1 MQKAGNATNSNDL
14 NIGSES
20 NAGDVESLRKNGLK
34 RKLCPYYASREMASE
49 ADLVFLPYNYLV
61 DPRIRKTLA
70 INLEEC
76 AIIVDEAHNVLKIF
90 EDSSS
95 ISFKGK
101 DVAVALSDLDY
112 MLQIVEDEN
121 LASNIE
127 LMPNVDTSQVY
138 GLKDCLGKF
147 DQNLINFEKTLKTSN
162 DSDQQDHPGD
172 KIVELFNESGIT
184 SGNAGAIC
192 LAITNILDCLSVL
205 NLSGAISKGKGLEK
219 MSEIIELLF
228 FQSAGVGSFD
238 TRQKMKAYYKF
249 YAEKKMAEG
258 KFAQSDTEYNLWCFH
273 PGFSLSSL
281 IGCKIRTLML
291 TSGTLKPMDYF
302 SSELDQQFPVT
313 LENAHVI
320 NPKQQIC
327 YQVLTN
333 GPDNTEFMGTFN
345 NSSNPKY
352 LTSLGMAIIQIEKQ
366 VPDGLLIF
374 FSSYRWL
381 ETCVK
386 HWQTYDGLWQQ
397 MNNIKECFVE
407 PKDRNSLTKIVQAYR
422 TRVKES
428 SPIGACFMAVCR
440 GKVSEG
446 IDFADRDAR
455 AVVITGIPFPSV
467 YDPKV
472 KLKRKFLDTKKLE
485 SSGISGSEWYNLE
498 AFRAVNQAIGRVIRH
513 KNDFGA
519 VLLLDKRFGYEANAK
534 KVPSWLEKSV
544 VEPNFRKG
552 MARLAQFYHH
562 NKNKTSSK
570 PQAIAM
576 PSTAKVE
583 KKAEISSKPKAQ
595 FQPPNK
601 RKKIILK
608 PRQELFTEAS
618 EKNDPGKPY
627 KSRYLP

>member
-1 MQKAGNATNSNDL
+1 
-14 NIGSES
+14 
-20 NAGDVESLRKNGLK
+20 
-34 RKLCPYYASREMASE
+34 MASN

-61 DPRIRKTLA
+61 DPKIRKTLA

-76 AIIVDEAHNVLKIF
+76 AVIVDEAHNVLKIF

-101 DVAVALSDLDY
+101 DIAVALSDLDY

-121 LASNIE
+121 LTSNID
-127 LMPNVDTSQVY
+127 LLPNVDTSQVY
-138 GLKDCLGKF
+138 ALKDCFGKF
-147 DQNLINFEKTLKTSN
+147 EQNLINFEKTIKTKS
-162 DSDQQDHPGD
+162 DIDQQQDFPGD

-184 SGNAGAIC
+184 IGNGGAIC
-192 LAITNILDCLSVL
+192 LAITNVLDCLSVL
-205 NLSGAISKGKGLEK
+205 NLSGAISKGKGLQK

-228 FQSAGVGSFD
+228 FQSSGGSTFD

-249 YAEKKMAEG
+249 YAEKKTAEG
-258 KFAQSDTEYNLWCFH
+258 KVGQTDTEYNLWCFH

-281 IGCKIRTLML
+281 IGCKIRTLIL

-302 SSELDQQFPVT
+302 SHELDQHFPVI
-313 LENAHVI
+313 LENEHVI

-333 GPDNTEFMGTFN
+333 GPDATEFMGTFA

-352 LTSLGMAIIQIEKQ
+352 LTSLGLAIIQIEKQ
-366 VPDGLLIF
+366 VPDGLLVF

-407 PKDRNSLTKIVQAYR
+407 PKDRNSLSKIVDEYR
-422 TRVKES
+422 SRVKNS
-428 SPIGACFMAVCR
+428 SPTGACFMAVCR

-455 AVVITGIPFPSV
+455 AVVITGIPFPSL

-472 KLKRKFLDTKKLE
+472 KLKRKFLDTKKIE
-485 SSGISGSEWYNLE
+485 RKGISGSDWYNLE
-498 AFRAVNQAIGRVIRH
+498 AFRALNQAIGRVIRH
-513 KNDFGA
+513 KDDFGA

-534 KVPSWLEKSV
+534 KLPSWLEKSIT
-544 VEPNFRKG
+544 ETNFRKG
-552 MARLAQFYHH
+552 MARLAQFYHLNKH
-562 NKNKTSSK
+562 NMKLKPAVITKTL
-570 PQAIAM
+570 
-576 PSTAKVE
+576 STE
-583 KKAEISSKPKAQ
+583 KKALPSSIIESKSVL
-595 FQPPNK
+595 QPPNK
-601 RKKIILK
+601 RKKIVIK
-608 PRQELFTEAS
+608 PRGSIFEDNVDNQLGNSS
-618 EKNDPGKPY
+618 E
-627 KSRYLP
+627 RYFCTL